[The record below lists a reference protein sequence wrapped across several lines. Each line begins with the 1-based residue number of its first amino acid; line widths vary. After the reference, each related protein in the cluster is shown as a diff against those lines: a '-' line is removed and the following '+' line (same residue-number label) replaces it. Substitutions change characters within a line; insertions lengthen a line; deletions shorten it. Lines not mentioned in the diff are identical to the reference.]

1 LNGEAP
7 VAVKL
12 ENEGGARLIKAE
24 SRDSGAAFRLIGFYP
39 SVSGGEASLQVNL
52 DAGDAGSKSGTL
64 WVRNFDLLG
73 DSVVRDVLSDPGTT
87 AALGQ
92 QHKRQAERTRISFKQ
107 LRAPFSVG
115 GGKFRLNDAF
125 MNGPQLGATMR
136 GSVDFKTQ
144 TVDLGGTYV
153 PAYGLNAGV
162 LGAIPVFGKV
172 LTGRQGEGLIGI
184 TFTVQGKLTDPAVL
198 VNPMSVLTPGIFR
211 QIFEGGAGARAS
223 ESGAAAVDP
232 PFGMTTP

>member
-1 LNGEAP
+1 
-7 VAVKL
+7 
-12 ENEGGARLIKAE
+12 
-24 SRDSGAAFRLIGFYP
+24 
-39 SVSGGEASLQVNL
+39 
-52 DAGDAGSKSGTL
+52 
-64 WVRNFDLLG
+64 
-73 DSVVRDVLSDPGTT
+73 
-87 AALGQ
+87 
-92 QHKRQAERTRISFKQ
+92 
-107 LRAPFSVG
+107 
-115 GGKFRLNDAF
+115 

-184 TFTVQGKLTDPAVL
+184 TFTVQGKLDDPAVL

-211 QIFEGGAGARAS
+211 QIFEGGGGGGNARAS
-223 ESGAAAVDP
+223 DSSNAVDP